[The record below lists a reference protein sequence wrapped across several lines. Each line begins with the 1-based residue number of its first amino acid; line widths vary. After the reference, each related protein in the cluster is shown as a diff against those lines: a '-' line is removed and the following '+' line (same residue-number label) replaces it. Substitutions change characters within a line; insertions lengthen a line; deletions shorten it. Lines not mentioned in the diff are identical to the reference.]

1 MYNEEETSDVVGMR
15 CTLKES
21 YRGYSEGEI
30 IGDYG
35 CRLLVKISSD
45 AEILVYRDEIILK

>member
-21 YRGYSEGEI
+21 YRDIAKEKSLGIMVAGY
-30 IGDYG
+30 
-35 CRLLVKISSD
+35 
-45 AEILVYRDEIILK
+45 